1 MKDTKLN
8 NLIGIEDFSSKM
20 TKPAKATKRTDVA
33 KDVLQENVYVVGKDV
48 LSDKMKGKEVIKS
61 KKLNNLVCLDDF
73 SKETPKTSTKATKRT
88 EVGKDIIQEKAK
100 AKKEDDDEDDK
111 AKKGLSAK
119 QKKLP
124 QAMQDY
130 ILKKQGKK

>member
-1 MKDTKLN
+1 
-8 NLIGIEDFSSKM
+8 
-20 TKPAKATKRTDVA
+20 
-33 KDVLQENVYVVGKDV
+33 
-48 LSDKMKGKEVIKS
+48 MKGKEVIKS

-100 AKKEDDDEDDK
+100 AKKEDDDCDDDCDCHKGKKGKKAEKEDDDEDDK